1 HPQGPSPRRHC
12 LSFPQTRC
20 SRVYSYSS
28 SANSFASLYRWLI
41 KFTSRFGV
49 AMPFFDFFW
58 KACSIYRKFTI
69 ESTPV
74 QSSSVSAFL
83 RPAFNA
89 FGRPLHTIKPAS
101 HRFLG
106 VVHHG
111 SVLIASSISSSPPRV
126 QEQTI
131 RISSSMGRRNR
142 LMFRHSCS
150 EVGPLGRPE

>member
-1 HPQGPSPRRHC
+1 VSQPYDGPHDRRFLFFFLQRSTLPRH
-12 LSFPQTRC
+12 
-20 SRVYSYSS
+20 
-28 SANSFASLYRWLI
+28 
-41 KFTSRFGV
+41 
-49 AMPFFDFFW
+49 
-58 KACSIYRKFTI
+58 RKFVI

-101 HRFLG
+101 HRLLG
-106 VVHHG
+106 VAHHG

-150 EVGPLGRPE
+150 EVGPLERPE